1 MRTKMSLL
9 PALGRGYKRWRVG
22 GWLAVALLVA
32 PVAHAMEEQ
41 RNVYAAGA
49 DVRIEA
55 PVEGDLYAAAGRL
68 GIPVRVRGDAV
79 VGGGSVDLTGSIGE
93 DLRAVGGFISLGGKI
108 GGEAL
113 LAGGSIAFGPDA
125 VVIGRTWVV
134 GGDIAIAG
142 TLESGLKVY
151 GRNILILGYIDG
163 PVELNGE
170 KIEIV
175 ASARIRGDVT
185 YSSRNEI
192 RVDPRAQ
199 ITGSVTRAK
208 DAFEFPRPKLD
219 LPGFPV
225 IRPLLL
231 LGLLAAGALL
241 LSIFPRFTTHAI
253 AMLGASPL
261 KSMGLGTAIFFSLP
275 PVILLLML
283 TIIGI
288 PIALLLAALYA
299 AALLAGYLVT
309 AFFIGERLLR
319 ALRPG
324 REAGFGWRVISLLAA
339 LVLLWLAYAIPYV
352 GTLIVLVAL
361 FAGLGAMVL
370 QAFSRYAGKA

>member
-1 MRTKMSLL
+1 MSLF
-9 PALGRGYKRWRVG
+9 PAMRRGFERWGVGR
-22 GWLAVALLVA
+22 WLAAALLAA
-32 PVAHAMEEQ
+32 PMAHAMEEQ

-68 GIPVRVRGDAV
+68 GVAFPVRGDAV
-79 VGGGSVDLTGSIGE
+79 VAGGSIDLTGSIGE

-113 LAGGSIAFGPDA
+113 LAGGSIAFGPEA
-125 VVIGRTWVV
+125 VVLGRTWIA

-142 TLESGLKVY
+142 TLEGGLKVY

-163 PVELNGE
+163 PVELHGE

-185 YSSRNEI
+185 YSSRHEI
-192 RVDPRAQ
+192 RVDPRAR
-199 ITGSVTRAK
+199 ITGSVTRAE
-208 DAFEFPRPKLD
+208 DAFEFPRPKLH

-231 LGLLAAGALL
+231 LGLLATGALL
-241 LSIFPRFTTHAI
+241 LSIFPRFTAHAL
-253 AMLGASPL
+253 AMLGTSPL

-288 PIALLLAALYA
+288 PIALLLAAVYA
-299 AALLAGYLVT
+299 AALLVGYLVT
-309 AFFIGERLLR
+309 AFFIGDRLLR

-324 REAGFGWRVISLLAA
+324 REASFAWRVLSLLFA
-339 LVLLWLAYAIPYV
+339 LILLWLAYAVPYV
-352 GTLIVLVAL
+352 GPLIVLVAL